1 MRESQGD
8 GWIGR
13 PLKRREDHRLL
24 TGAGAFVDDMTPP
37 GCLHVALL
45 RSPHAHARIAHLD
58 VEPARQAPRTL
69 LVVTGK
75 DVAHLAPMP
84 VARLVPDMRVPPHPI
99 LAESQVHAV
108 GMPVAAVV
116 AEDVYAAYDALD
128 LIAVDYEPLPGLA
141 EPEAA
146 LASGASAQARAQ
158 ATSRPSPSTAAKP
171 ATKPAKRT
179 SSPPAPDPRKPAV
192 PAAPVPAVD
201 SGPKVLINREVFSYD
216 GDGRRDPFV
225 SLLTTSDL
233 KPLLTDLKLVGVA
246 YDPRGQNSVAVLRDI
261 TSRDQYKVRVGQT
274 IGRMRV
280 AAIQPKAVIFTIEEF
295 GYSRQELLP
304 IAPPDS
310 SKMRL
315 RQ

>member
-1 MRESQGD
+1 MRRS
-8 GWIGR
+8 ITFA
-13 PLKRREDHRLL
+13 LV
-24 TGAGAFVDDMTPP
+24 FV
-37 GCLHVALL
+37 
-45 RSPHAHARIAHLD
+45 
-58 VEPARQAPRTL
+58 
-69 LVVTGK
+69 
-75 DVAHLAPMP
+75 
-84 VARLVPDMRVPPHPI
+84 
-99 LAESQVHAV
+99 
-108 GMPVAAVV
+108 
-116 AEDVYAAYDALD
+116 
-128 LIAVDYEPLPGLA
+128 
-141 EPEAA
+141 AA

-158 ATSRPSPSTAAKP
+158 ATSKPSPNTAAKP
-171 ATKPAKRT
+171 ATNRASR
-179 SSPPAPDPRKPAV
+179 PPATDPRKAAV

-201 SGPKVLINREVFSYD
+201 SGPKVLINREVFAYD

-233 KPLLTDLKLVGVA
+233 KPLLSDLKLVGVA